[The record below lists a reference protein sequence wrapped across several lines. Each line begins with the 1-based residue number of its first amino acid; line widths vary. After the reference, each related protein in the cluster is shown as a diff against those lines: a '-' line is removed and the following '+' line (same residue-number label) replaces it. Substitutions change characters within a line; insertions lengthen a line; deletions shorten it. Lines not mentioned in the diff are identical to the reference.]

1 MSPPGIFRGGC
12 AVDTHTYTHTTPTLH
27 PHCTHTYMHTQP
39 PPIKQVLRE
48 AFLPGAAA
56 AAVYL
61 FFCNLHHIAR
71 WMS

>member
-1 MSPPGIFRGGC
+1 M
-12 AVDTHTYTHTTPTLH
+12 HTYM
-27 PHCTHTYMHTQP
+27 HTYMHTQP
-39 PPIKQVLRE
+39 PSIKQVLRE

-61 FFCNLHHIAR
+61 FVCNLHHIAR

>member
-1 MSPPGIFRGGC
+1 
-12 AVDTHTYTHTTPTLH
+12 
-27 PHCTHTYMHTQP
+27 MHTQP
-39 PPIKQVLRE
+39 PPIKEVLRE

-61 FFCNLHHIAR
+61 FVCNLHHIAR

>member
-1 MSPPGIFRGGC
+1 VPLTPHLHPHLHPHC
-12 AVDTHTYTHTTPTLH
+12 THTAPTLH

-61 FFCNLHHIAR
+61 FVCNLHHIAR
-71 WMS
+71 WIS